1 MKKSIYKYLLLMYV
15 ILYIYLSYLQHGINN
30 IGRLSYIDALLH
42 SSNFIPFY
50 RIHKF
55 VPYTYSVDGFRK
67 TISMTAPS
75 LSVEFAVF
83 AGILIVC
90 SILTIVYFKYK
101 NKEDKHVIP
110 QMFEEVNSTKAE

>member
-1 MKKSIYKYLLLMYV
+1 
-15 ILYIYLSYLQHGINN
+15 
-30 IGRLSYIDALLH
+30 
-42 SSNFIPFY
+42 
-50 RIHKF
+50 
-55 VPYTYSVDGFRK
+55 
-67 TISMTAPS
+67 MTAPS

-110 QMFEEVNSTKAE
+110 QMFEEVNSTKAEQKSRVLKRTLFLSMKFKLKVKITFVNILTKC